1 MTQEF
6 TKTFTDAADKM
17 KQFVPQVS
25 FNKNGYEIRAQML
38 EMAQTQVWQDYHAKW
53 GAFTTSVTKDGNE
66 VVTKVE
72 MPTAPGVEQVLEAAE
87 KFYAFVNTNAKK

>member
-1 MTQEF
+1 MTDF
-6 TKTFTDAADKM
+6 NKTVTEAAEKM

-38 EMAQTQVWQDYHAKW
+38 EMAQNQLWQDYHAKW
-53 GAFTTSVTKDGNE
+53 GAFSTTISKDGQE

-87 KFYAFVNTNAKK
+87 KFYAFVNQNTKK